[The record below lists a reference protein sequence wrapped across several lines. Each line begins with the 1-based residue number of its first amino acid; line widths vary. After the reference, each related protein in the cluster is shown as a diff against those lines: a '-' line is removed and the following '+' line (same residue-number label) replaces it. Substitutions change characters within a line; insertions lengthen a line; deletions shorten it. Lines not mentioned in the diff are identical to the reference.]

1 MQQKVAN
8 DPTAM
13 NTQPPAA
20 VSVTSPVSAYRA
32 FSLSTLLTLAH
43 VTHVP
48 GIWPKIAFLSI
59 WPLKNSEAIN
69 T

>member
-8 DPTAM
+8 DRAAVRTR
-13 NTQPPAA
+13 PPA
-20 VSVTSPVSAYRA
+20 VSITNPVS
-32 FSLSTLLTLAH
+32 SLTLYSLRTLPLLAR

-48 GIWPKIAFLSI
+48 GIWPEIAFLGI